1 MCITYTTQPAH
12 TVACCLS
19 RLPPLTLLWHRL
31 VEDEELAYV
40 VTRAREVWMALN
52 DVTPLVGCVCVCVWV
67 GVEGGGV
74 GVGVWGGGECINSV
88 YEGLGLGFRA

>member
-52 DVTPLVGCVCVCVWV
+52 DVTPLVGCVCVCV
-67 GVEGGGV
+67 
-74 GVGVWGGGECINSV
+74 C
-88 YEGLGLGFRA
+88 GLGLKVVVWVWVCGAEVNASILFMRV